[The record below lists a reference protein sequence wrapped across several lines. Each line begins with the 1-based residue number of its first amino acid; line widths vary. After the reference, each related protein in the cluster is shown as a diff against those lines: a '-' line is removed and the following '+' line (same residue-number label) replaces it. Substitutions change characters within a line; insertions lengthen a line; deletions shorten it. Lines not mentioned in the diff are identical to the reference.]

1 MSFFQP
7 RKHVQRWWIRQ
18 ILTAQS
24 IRSLPVVSEFQS
36 DMAMSSLC
44 QRLKQIQVP
53 TETVKMDFSHL
64 SFNQLEETRVDFG
77 QAHSGKTYREMW
89 VNHQDWI
96 LWFTGRYEKSG
107 KESHQKMLHYIQ
119 LMIERAELN
128 GTNVPLTKGTAPKG
142 SMAMT
147 KAKAMPKR
155 AMQPPTETTSVWDA
169 TEEEY
174 EIFTEE
180 AEMGLSVAAPEGNNP
195 DISHLEHRMLHVETT
210 LSQIITLLENIQP
223 NAEQA

>member
-1 MSFFQP
+1 
-7 RKHVQRWWIRQ
+7 
-18 ILTAQS
+18 
-24 IRSLPVVSEFQS
+24 
-36 DMAMSSLC
+36 MAMSSLC

-64 SFNQLEETRVDFG
+64 SLNQLEETRVDFG

-107 KESHQKMLHYIQ
+107 KESHQKMLYYIQ
-119 LMIERAELN
+119 LMIEKAEMN
-128 GTNVPLTKGTAPKG
+128 GTNVPLTKGTAPKS

-155 AMQPPTETTSVWDA
+155 AMQPPVEATSVWDA

-195 DISHLEHRMLHVETT
+195 DVSHLEHRMETT

>member
-1 MSFFQP
+1 
-7 RKHVQRWWIRQ
+7 
-18 ILTAQS
+18 
-24 IRSLPVVSEFQS
+24 
-36 DMAMSSLC
+36 
-44 QRLKQIQVP
+44 
-53 TETVKMDFSHL
+53 
-64 SFNQLEETRVDFG
+64 
-77 QAHSGKTYREMW
+77 
-89 VNHQDWI
+89 
-96 LWFTGRYEKSG
+96 
-107 KESHQKMLHYIQ
+107 MLHYIQ